1 MRPVREERR
10 WKQESPGTQLLLGVA
25 GRGVVDRIVWAAA
38 RPLDPTRLSTDR
50 PGLQGAGEGLLL
62 VHARLAGW
70 EGGRGSAECAGTEKN
85 QQKALSLGELPIAVS
100 LDSAFQQ
107 GHCLPGI

>member
-1 MRPVREERR
+1 MSGE
-10 WKQESPGTQLLLGVA
+10 A
-25 GRGVVDRIVWAAA
+25 GRGVVDGLVWAAA
-38 RPLDPTRLSTDR
+38 WLLDPTRLSTDHTE
-50 PGLQGAGEGLLL
+50 LQGVGEGMLL
-62 VHARLAGW
+62 VNARLA
-70 EGGRGSAECAGTEKN
+70 EGGWLAKGQCRVCRNGKN